1 MITHLHPVFFM
12 AIDAQVC
19 PTVLSFLAEK
29 NPRVLLRSRKPF
41 ISDPG
46 CDAGGFEV
54 MDLGRVINSNLMG
67 KVGMG

>member
-1 MITHLHPVFFM
+1 M

-19 PTVLSFLAEK
+19 PTVLSFFAEK
-29 NPRVLLRSRKPF
+29 NPRVSLRSRKPF

-46 CDAGGFEV
+46 CDAGGYEV

-67 KVGMG
+67 KAQSQ